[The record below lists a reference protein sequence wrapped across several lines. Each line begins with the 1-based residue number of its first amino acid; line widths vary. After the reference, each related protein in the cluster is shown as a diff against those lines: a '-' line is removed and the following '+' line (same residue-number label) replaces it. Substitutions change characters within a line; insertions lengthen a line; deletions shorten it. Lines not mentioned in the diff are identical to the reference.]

1 MADTVTTMKLWRSAE
16 TTSCFAAANGV
27 GLVPYMVLPYLTAI
41 QMGSFGLTAAQAG
54 KLSSSELGALSFAAL
69 LLVCFIHRVSLRLI
83 AGIGVMIAISGNIL
97 TALFADSYE
106 TILICRI
113 IAGIGCG
120 FALAAGNA
128 VLSKSSNP
136 EEVYS
141 RVAVYTAVLLT
152 IYFVVIPMVVRSFG
166 HAGFFLLIALQMTL
180 TTPLLLRLPTSKAA
194 NARSEPI
201 CLPMKPS
208 NMRSWAGTGIFI
220 ASFIF
225 LLRDTVAWAFAER
238 VGTGLGL
245 SAETLGTVFA
255 TNALVSISG
264 GIFAA
269 LIGLRWGW
277 TVAVGFGV
285 TATGLATVAIVQTQ
299 SVAVYSGLVVVWSG
313 LMLFTMSYVMGL
325 AARLDT
331 TGRLPAAVGGAMQ
344 MGIAAGPFVGGAII
358 ERWGQQGLG
367 WVMLAMVAASGFLA
381 ILSARQAD
389 RYSRDEK
396 TTPYDERLA
405 GKFS

>member
-1 MADTVTTMKLWRSAE
+1 MADTVPTMKLWRSAE

-54 KLSSSELGALSFAAL
+54 KLSSYELGALSFAAL
-69 LLVCFIHRVSLRLI
+69 LLVCFIHRASLRLI
-83 AGIGVMIAISGNIL
+83 AAIGVTIAISGNIL

-113 IAGIGCG
+113 AAGVGCG

-128 VLSKSSNP
+128 VLSKAANP

-141 RVAVYTAVLLT
+141 RVAVYTAILLT
-152 IYFVVIPMVVRSFG
+152 AYFITIPMIIRLFDYK
-166 HAGFFLLIALQMTL
+166 GFFLLIALQMSFTI
-180 TTPLLLRLPTSKAA
+180 PLLLRLPSRRDA
-194 NARSEPI
+194 NAGPNRI
-201 CLPMKPS
+201 CLSTKPS
-208 NMRSWAGTGIFI
+208 SMRSWAGTGLFM
-220 ASFIF
+220 AAFIF

-255 TNALVSISG
+255 TNALISISG

-277 TVAVGFGV
+277 TAAVGFGI
-285 TATGLATVAIVQTQ
+285 TATGLTTVAIVQTH
-299 SVAVYSGLVVVWSG
+299 SAVVYSGLVIVWSG

-331 TGRLPAAVGGAMQ
+331 TGRLPVAVGGSMQ
-344 MGIAAGPFVGGAII
+344 MGIAAGPFVGGEII
-358 ERWGQQGLG
+358 ERWGQQDLG
-367 WVMLAMVAASGFLA
+367 WVMLAMVAASGSLA

-389 RYSRDEK
+389 RYGRCKKTEPHDE
-396 TTPYDERLA
+396 YFVR
-405 GKFS
+405 KFF